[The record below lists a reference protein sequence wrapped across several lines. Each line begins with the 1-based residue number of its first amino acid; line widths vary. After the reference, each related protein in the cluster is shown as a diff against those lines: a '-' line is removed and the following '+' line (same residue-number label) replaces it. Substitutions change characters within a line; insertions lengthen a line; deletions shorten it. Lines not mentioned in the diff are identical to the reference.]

1 MQEPDSNLDA
11 RQSNCDAKEKSDGF
25 RDESGGQPACRYQFV
40 QRSPWELMRHSILAE
55 YCLGLSV
62 TRLSAISDTW
72 NPSYHYPICITKDG
86 KVLKG
91 LEEWELGRKRNLQKV
106 NCLVVDLNEEEIVH
120 WILDQYRTT
129 EQLNDFI
136 RILIARN
143 LKPFLSE
150 RAKENERLGGI
161 LKGSINLP
169 EALRIDCRAQIARAA
184 NVADHQVSDVE
195 FLLLHAIPPLL
206 DALRGDEVSIHKA
219 CLWVKTHPD
228 TQLEQLT
235 IHRTLKGITKKVDSL
250 RRHHRLK
257 PKATEEAI
265 DIQRLGN
272 ALARLDQ
279 DRSAKVIVGQ
289 IRATGEVLLL
299 SPDLRKTLES
309 QGEFTLTV

>member
-1 MQEPDSNLDA
+1 MPH
-11 RQSNCDAKEKSDGF
+11 
-25 RDESGGQPACRYQFV
+25 P
-40 QRSPWELMRHSILAE
+40 ILAE

-72 NPSYHYPICITKDG
+72 DPSYWYPICITKDG
-86 KVLKG
+86 KVLNG

-106 NCLVVDLNEEEIVH
+106 NCLEFDLNEEEIVH
-120 WILDQYRTT
+120 WILDQFRKT
-129 EQLNDFI
+129 EQFNDFD

-150 RAKENERLGGI
+150 RGKENERLGGL

-184 NVADHQVSDVE
+184 NVADRQVSDVE
-195 FLLLHAIPPLL
+195 FLLENAIPPLL
-206 DALRGDEVSIHKA
+206 DALRGGEVSIHKA
-219 CLWVKTHPD
+219 CLWVRTHPD

-235 IHRTLKGITKKVDSL
+235 IHRTLKGITKRVDSL

-257 PKATEEAI
+257 PNATEEPI

-289 IRATGEVLLL
+289 IRSRGKVLLL
-299 SPDLRKTLES
+299 STDLLEVLES